1 MSNSVIGYNIGEIG
15 PTGPTGGTGPNGE
28 TGPTGKTGSI
38 GVTGASGY
46 TIDNIT
52 IADFNDTGTY
62 QARTTY
68 TNDDTITVDLEISTT
83 IDCLNPRKL
92 GPQGEVVFEVYSET
106 TGPHEPLT
114 FTGDCEDNKIYLK
127 TIAGTGGFVVTQTDD
142 EIIVRYTGS
151 GTIPV
156 PVSGA
161 TGQIAYMGGSGGN
174 SAEATPLVRGAT
186 GFEYN
191 PETQNIKAISR
202 SYNEVGYRF
211 GITEVSGGSIV
222 NGTRTIEFNVNPGLH
237 LGSSTIQSD
246 PYGSSAGWGNV
257 WVIDANQLY
266 RDETGNTDGDLGTK
280 APFVKFN
287 DITPLTAEFKDYF
300 GGDNTNRA
308 SAFTL
313 IVKGGDFTRRDD
325 GATLDGDTFP
335 PNWIFPYN
343 ERPVLTN
350 ATDIYQFV
358 SYGQKNDNGIIWY
371 GSPLKSNPNV
381 DIFFTTY

>member
-1 MSNSVIGYNIGEIG
+1 MSNSVIGYNIGGIG
-15 PTGPTGGTGPNGE
+15 PNGPTGGTGPNGE
-28 TGPTGKTGSI
+28 PGPIGNTGSI

-52 IADFNDTGTY
+52 ISDFNDTGTY
-62 QARTTY
+62 VARTTF
-68 TNDDTITVDLEISTT
+68 TNGDVVFKDLGISTT
-83 IDCLNPRKL
+83 IDCINPSKL
-92 GPQGEVVFEVYSET
+92 GPQGNNVFEVYSET
-106 TGPHEPLT
+106 TGPYKPLT
-114 FTGDCEDNKIYLK
+114 FTADCETAINLK
-127 TIAGTGGFVVTQTDD
+127 TITGTGGFVVTQLED
-142 EIIVRYTGS
+142 EILIRYAS
-151 GTIPV
+151 NGTIPV
-156 PVSGA
+156 PTSGK

-191 PETQNIKAISR
+191 AESLTIKAVSR

-211 GITEVSGGSIV
+211 GITEVSGGSITSS
-222 NGTRTIEFNVNPGLH
+222 TRTIEFNVNPGLH

-246 PYGSSAGWGNV
+246 PYSASAGWGNV
-257 WVIDANQLY
+257 WVIDANELY
-266 RDETGNTDGDLGTK
+266 EDETGTDPAESSE

-313 IVKGGDFTRRDD
+313 IVKGGDFTRRED

-358 SYGQKNDNGIIWY
+358 SYGQNNDNGIIWY

>member
-1 MSNSVIGYNIGEIG
+1 MSNSVIGYNIGGIG

-28 TGPTGKTGSI
+28 PGPIGNTGSI

-46 TIDNIT
+46 TIDNIR
-52 IADFNDTGTY
+52 ISDFNDTGTY
-62 QARTTY
+62 VARTTF
-68 TNDDTITVDLEISTT
+68 TNGDVVFKDLGISTT
-83 IDCLNPRKL
+83 IDCINPSKL
-92 GPQGEVVFEVYSET
+92 GPQGNIVFEVYSET
-106 TGPHEPLT
+106 TGPYKPLT
-114 FTGDCEDNKIYLK
+114 FTADCETAINLK
-127 TIAGTGGFVVTQTDD
+127 TITGTGGFVVTQLED
-142 EIIVRYTGS
+142 EILIRYAS
-151 GTIPV
+151 NGTIPV
-156 PVSGA
+156 PTSGK

-174 SAEATPLVRGAT
+174 SAEATPLVRGAE

-191 PETQNIKAISR
+191 PEGQTIKAVSR

-211 GITEVSGGSIV
+211 GITEVSGGSITSS
-222 NGTRTIEFNVNPGLH
+222 TRTIEFNVNPGLH

-246 PYGSSAGWGNV
+246 PYSASAGWGNV
-257 WVIDANQLY
+257 WVIDANELY
-266 RDETGNTDGDLGTK
+266 EDETGTDPAGTPK

-313 IVKGGDFTRRDD
+313 IVKGGDFTRRED

-358 SYGQKNDNGIIWY
+358 SYGQNNDNGIIWY

>member
-1 MSNSVIGYNIGEIG
+1 MSNSVIGYNIGGIG

-28 TGPTGKTGSI
+28 PGPTGNTGSI
-38 GVTGASGY
+38 GVTGVSGY

-52 IADFNDTGTY
+52 TSDFNDTGTY
-62 QARTTY
+62 VARTTF
-68 TNDDTITVDLEISTT
+68 TNGDVIFKDLEISTT
-83 IDCLNPRKL
+83 IDCFNPNARL
-92 GPQGEVVFEVYSET
+92 GPQGQIVFEVFSET
-106 TGPHEPLT
+106 TGPYEPIG
-114 FTGDCEDNKIYLK
+114 FTADCGTAINLK
-127 TIAGTGGFVVTQTDD
+127 TITGTGGFVVTQLEN
-142 EIIVRYTGS
+142 EILIRYAS
-151 GTIPV
+151 NGTIPV
-156 PVSGA
+156 PTSGK

-186 GFEYN
+186 GFEYDA
-191 PETQNIKAISR
+191 ERQTIKAVSR

-211 GITEVSGGSIV
+211 GLTEVSGGSIV

-246 PYGSSAGWGNV
+246 PYGSSAAWGNV
-257 WVIDANQLY
+257 WVVDADELY
-266 RDETGNTDGDLGTK
+266 RDETGNSDGDLGTK

-313 IVKGGDFTRRDD
+313 IVKGGDFRRRDD

-350 ATDIYQFV
+350 TTDIYQFV